1 MRARSLLLAALLL
14 GCASSSTRPATAPV
28 ARTATPELD
37 AMEREFEALMSEHSL
52 AEWHEYT
59 GEGTPPEGGIAG
71 LQTRE
76 RALFQRASETVA
88 ELLRRDGVDPE
99 TRRRAHLWRRGIEG
113 LALLGD
119 PECTALVE
127 RYEHALNAHAFVR
140 DGRTLNRSDLQRMS
154 RSADP
159 AERRA
164 AWELTAALH
173 RDVAPVARDLLRRR
187 AAVAR
192 AMGSTSWGDRMLSL
206 RGVEPAQWTT
216 LARDLATRTEEAWHM
231 VLTEGAQ
238 ARRLDRVRPW
248 DLDFVLQREGAVAD
262 ARLPA
267 DTAVDRAR
275 RVLTGWG
282 FDLDHPPVRVVVREF
297 SFGGQTLSIRVPTDV
312 RTVVRPK
319 AGAEFLRTLMH
330 ELGHALQSTRTRT
343 PYPIARG
350 YEWVPG
356 LTAPGFDE
364 GMAEVSALLIDDD
377 AVLAR
382 YTDLTPEERR
392 SVLDEARRHELAS
405 TRALLAQVAF
415 ERAALDDPEQ
425 DLDALQRRIDHELR
439 GVEFPDDAPPTWAA
453 TPFLATYPVY
463 RQSYVIAAAVA
474 AQVHAAL
481 RERFGDRWLSPEAGR
496 FIAETLYAPGEMI
509 PWTERLSRATG
520 RPLDTD
526 ALVARLVR

>member
-1 MRARSLLLAALLL
+1 M
-14 GCASSSTRPATAPV
+14 
-28 ARTATPELD
+28 
-37 AMEREFEALMSEHSL
+37 
-52 AEWHEYT
+52 
-59 GEGTPPEGGIAG
+59 
-71 LQTRE
+71 QTRE

-127 RYEHALNAHAFVR
+127 RYEHALNAHTFTR
-140 DGRTLNRSDLQRMS
+140 DGRALNRSDLQRMS

-164 AWELTAALH
+164 AWDLTALH
-173 RDVAPVARDLLRRR
+173 RDVAPIARDLLRRR

-206 RGVEPAQWTT
+206 RGIEPAQWSA
-216 LARDLATRTEEAWHM
+216 LARDLATRTDEAWHT

-248 DLDFVLQREGAVAD
+248 DLDFALQREGAVAD

-275 RVLTGWG
+275 RILTGWG

-297 SFGGQTLSIRVPTDV
+297 SFGGQTLSIRVLTDV

-330 ELGHALQSTRTRT
+330 ELGHALQATRTAT

-356 LTAPGFDE
+356 LTALADE
-364 GMAEVSALLIDDD
+364 VWPRCRRCWSTTTRCSRA
-377 AVLAR
+377 
-382 YTDLTPEERR
+382 TPTH
-392 SVLDEARRHELAS
+392 ARRAPLGARRGPAASSWPRCGRCSRRWPSSARPSTTPSRTSTRSSDAS
-405 TRALLAQVAF
+405 TTS
-415 ERAALDDPEQ
+415 RAAWSSPTT
-425 DLDALQRRIDHELR
+425 RRR
-439 GVEFPDDAPPTWAA
+439 RWAA
-453 TPFLATYPVY
+453 TPFLATHSCLQAELRDRGGRRGAGARGAARALRRAVAVARGGSLPHRDALRAGRDGPVDGEAVA
-463 RQSYVIAAAVA
+463 RDGSPARHRRPRGAAGAVA
-474 AQVHAAL
+474 AARGV
-481 RERFGDRWLSPEAGR
+481 R
-496 FIAETLYAPGEMI
+496 
-509 PWTERLSRATG
+509 
-520 RPLDTD
+520 
-526 ALVARLVR
+526 VAR